1 MDCAGEATSH
11 PPLPHD
17 PMAIPLND
25 PNSQPNLS
33 NSPRARRVAG
43 GRDSRAQYRVHKGN
57 AAQLEATMIC
67 EDGRQAVGE
76 CMDLSVGGVGVSVP
90 LTKELNIVE
99 GSRIKLRV
107 QHLSRPNAITAAAEV
122 ITISNVGTS
131 VRYGIRFV
139 SVSEVVQQIDSFY
152 ARWFNR
158 RRSARVMPDFA
169 TKVNA
174 TVRWADGD
182 MEARVH
188 DVSMGGVGILVDSDQ
203 VLGLKA
209 KDRVELSIPIPG
221 MALPIACR
229 AKVVGIKTFT
239 KNVLVGLEFE
249 PNGGIE
255 RFAAGLQR
263 YLDERQRSIALYNE
277 AIAQQGRRAG

>member
-1 MDCAGEATSH
+1 MDCGGEATSH

-25 PNSQPNLS
+25 PSKPNLS
-33 NSPRARRVAG
+33 NSPRARQIAG
-43 GRDSRAQYRVHKGN
+43 GRDSRAQYRVHKGS
-57 AAQLEATMIC
+57 AAQLEATIVC
-67 EDGRQAVGE
+67 DDGRQAVGE

-99 GSRIKLRV
+99 GARVKVRV
-107 QHLSRPNAITAAAEV
+107 QHLSRPNTIVAAAEV
-122 ITISNVGTS
+122 VTISNVATT

-182 MEARVH
+182 LEARVH
-188 DVSMGGVGILVDSDQ
+188 DVSMGGVGILADSHQ
-203 VLGLKA
+203 VAGLKA
-209 KDRVELSIPIPG
+209 KDRVELTLSLPG

-229 AKVVGIKTFT
+229 ARIIAIKTFT

-249 PNGGIE
+249 ANGGIE

-263 YLDERQRSIALYNE
+263 YVDERQRSIAQFNE
-277 AIAQQGRRAG
+277 AIAQQARRAG